1 MYKWKFFKS
10 ARCVQVKLENGED
23 LAALKELDQK
33 LWTVLAASTDGLRF
47 DPATLK
53 LLDTDGDGRIR
64 VPEVRAAVEWMR
76 ARFKNLEFLFARKDS
91 IALSDIDDSTDE
103 GKALLKSFKNI
114 LLRAGK
120 ADATEITLADVTG
133 TTDVFNAQPLNGD
146 GIVTP
151 KSTSDAAVSDAIAA
165 IVACEGGVPDRGGDM
180 GADQAKADAFF
191 ADAAAYLAWKAAG
204 ADAAVIGDGT
214 AAGYAALQEVEAKID
229 EFFTVPEDLPLVT
242 NEPDP
247 VLPLTQGVHPL
258 WLGKFRAFAQAAVAP
273 ALGVEKAETLS
284 RDDWAAV
291 KAKFAPYAAW
301 LGAKAGATVEG
312 VGEEKLA
319 ALAKD
324 GAMQAKVNDL
334 IQKDLALADEY
345 GRLVDCTRA
354 LRYAANLVTWL
365 CNYVNQANL
374 YDSES
379 DSVFRTGTL
388 YIDGRA
394 CNLCFH
400 VADEGAHAALAE
412 KSKCCLLYAKLTR
425 KATGET
431 REVCAVITAGRTAPL
446 YAGRNGI
453 FYDCEG
459 NDWDAVITKV
469 VESQVSLKEAFWAPW
484 AKIGN
489 TIAEQCKKF
498 LSSKQ
503 DAAVA
508 KVGTHVD
515 ATAAAAATPP
525 PAQPAPAPNG
535 AAIAS
540 SVAALGVGVGMAGA
554 ACAALVGLIA
564 GLPPWKIAAGI
575 VAIILLV
582 SLPSVILAWFKL
594 RARDLGAILN
604 ACGWAVNRPLYFS
617 MGLARTFTRPAKL
630 PMGAAVARDPY
641 AKGGWWK
648 LLLTLVFVVGI
659 ALGVCWKLKVWP
671 FCCKGQ
677 PCAAEKTE
685 CTAEKPACDAG
696 KAAAE
701 AEKPASE
708 AAKPVTGKE
717 TK

>member
-291 KAKFAPYAAW
+291 KAKFAP
-301 LGAKAGATVEG
+301 
-312 VGEEKLA
+312 
-319 ALAKD
+319 
-324 GAMQAKVNDL
+324 
-334 IQKDLALADEY
+334 
-345 GRLVDCTRA
+345 
-354 LRYAANLVTWL
+354 
-365 CNYVNQANL
+365 
-374 YDSES
+374 S
-379 DSVFRTGTL
+379 
-388 YIDGRA
+388 
-394 CNLCFH
+394 
-400 VADEGAHAALAE
+400 
-412 KSKCCLLYAKLTR
+412 
-425 KATGET
+425 
-431 REVCAVITAGRTAPL
+431 
-446 YAGRNGI
+446 
-453 FYDCEG
+453 
-459 NDWDAVITKV
+459 
-469 VESQVSLKEAFWAPW
+469 W
-484 AKIGN
+484 AKRSLRRLRRAARCRRRSTTSSRRTSRSRTSTGASW
-489 TIAEQCKKF
+489 IA
-498 LSSKQ
+498 
-503 DAAVA
+503 
-508 KVGTHVD
+508 
-515 ATAAAAATPP
+515 
-525 PAQPAPAPNG
+525 
-535 AAIAS
+535 
-540 SVAALGVGVGMAGA
+540 
-554 ACAALVGLIA
+554 
-564 GLPPWKIAAGI
+564 
-575 VAIILLV
+575 
-582 SLPSVILAWFKL
+582 
-594 RARDLGAILN
+594 RARCAT
-604 ACGWAVNRPLYFS
+604 R
-617 MGLARTFTRPAKL
+617 RTSSRGSAT
-630 PMGAAVARDPY
+630 
-641 AKGGWWK
+641 
-648 LLLTLVFVVGI
+648 T
-659 ALGVCWKLKVWP
+659 
-671 FCCKGQ
+671 
-677 PCAAEKTE
+677 
-685 CTAEKPACDAG
+685 
-696 KAAAE
+696 
-701 AEKPASE
+701 
-708 AAKPVTGKE
+708 
-717 TK
+717 